1 MRYIL
6 VTSLIFKNI
15 YFMKTVKKDVAG
27 FQKLTKN
34 QMNRIQGG
42 TDVIVVGPDGKVR
55 VIKI

>member
-1 MRYIL
+1 
-6 VTSLIFKNI
+6 
-15 YFMKTVKKDVAG
+15 MKTVKKDVAG